1 MSHHRSSTLLTL
13 LVGGAIGA
21 GLALLFAPDSGA
33 ATRRRIKESVGDAGD
48 WATDAYDDARNK
60 VTGSADKVKQIV
72 TDRKDDVVSA
82 YEAGKE
88 AFYRGKERLTKES

>member
-1 MSHHRSSTLLTL
+1 MSHHRSGTLLAL

-21 GLALLFAPDSGA
+21 GLALIFAPDSGA
-33 ATRRRIKESVGDAGD
+33 ATRQRIRDSVDDAGD

-60 VTGSADKVKQIV
+60 VTESTEKVKQIA

-82 YEAGKE
+82 FEAGRE
-88 AFYRGKERLTKES
+88 AFYRGKERLAKES

>member
-1 MSHHRSSTLLTL
+1 MSDHRGSTLLTL
-13 LVGGAIGA
+13 LLGGAIGA
-21 GLALLFAPDSGA
+21 GLALLLAPDSGA
-33 ATRRRIKESVGDAGD
+33 ATRRRIKESIGDAGD
-48 WATDAYDDARNK
+48 WATDAYEDACGK
-60 VTGSADKVKQIV
+60 VTESTEKVKQIV

>member
-1 MSHHRSSTLLTL
+1 MSHHRSSTILAL

-33 ATRRRIKESVGDAGD
+33 ATRRRIKESVNDASD
-48 WATDAYDDARNK
+48 WATDTYEDARSK
-60 VTGSADKVKQIV
+60 VTESTEKVKQIV